1 MNKYNLLTE
10 DEAKLLDNYLLKN
23 LPKIN
28 ESLNLPEG
36 TFSSNHFYVA
46 IDGFFPKWRSEQ
58 LANIDDNNYAN
69 TDIAYNHYM
78 ERFNK

>member
-1 MNKYNLLTE
+1 MNKYNTLTE
-10 DEAKLLDNYLLKN
+10 QEAQLLDNYLLVN

-28 ESLNLPEG
+28 ETLNLPSG
-36 TFSSNHFYVA
+36 TFSSHHFFIA

-58 LANIDDNNYAN
+58 LANIDETNYAN
-69 TDIAYNHYM
+69 TDIAYNKYM